1 MNTEDF
7 NAIILDQLEN
17 SKEMLIKKSEEY
29 ATDTDRLHNF
39 RQAAHLSGE
48 SMVKALAGMMVKH
61 TVSIYDMINNPD
73 TFYDM
78 DVWNEKITDHINYLL
93 LLRAVV
99 IEEKHKV
106 NKLAQAMSAGQE
118 YREQQ
123 KELAE
128 LQKELAELR
137 DAQALQ
143 NLKEKLTS
151 RPSPAPSKAPE
162 DDAGAPP
169 TKVIEIPIVSE
180 PEEEDDSSEDKIVVH
195 GTAENAPVVRDGY
208 NGNPRR
214 FEKYRDGGDGA
225 ASSVPSFLQDNTQTA
240 RLDRI

>member
-1 MNTEDF
+1 M
-7 NAIILDQLEN
+7 A
-17 SKEMLIKKSEEY
+17 
-29 ATDTDRLHNF
+29 
-39 RQAAHLSGE
+39 
-48 SMVKALAGMMVKH
+48 KALAGMMVKH

-73 TFYDM
+73 TTYDM

-99 IEEKHKV
+99 IEEKHKA
-106 NKLAQAMSAGQE
+106 NELAQAMSAGRE
-118 YREQQ
+118 YR
-123 KELAE
+123 E

-151 RPSPAPSKAPE
+151 NPSPAPSKAPE
-162 DDAGAPP
+162 DDAGASP

-180 PEEEDDSSEDKIVVH
+180 PEEEDDSSENIVVH
-195 GTAENAPVVRDGY
+195 GTAENAPVVRDG
-208 NGNPRR
+208 NPRR
-214 FEKYRDGGDGA
+214 FEKYRGSGDGA

>member
-48 SMVKALAGMMVKH
+48 SMAKALAGMMVKH

-73 TFYDM
+73 TTYDM

-99 IEEKHKV
+99 IEEKHKA
-106 NKLAQAMSAGQE
+106 NELAQAMSAGRE
-118 YREQQ
+118 YR
-123 KELAE
+123 E

-143 NLKEKLTS
+143 SLKEKLTS

-162 DDAGAPP
+162 DDAGAFP

-208 NGNPRR
+208 DGNPRR

-225 ASSVPSFLQDNTQTA
+225 AASVPSFLQDNTQTA